1 MTTIRL
7 YFDEDTMRH
16 SLVRALRSRGID
28 VITALDAG
36 MIERP
41 DADHVA
47 YASSQGR
54 VLCSSNAGDY
64 YRLHTDHLASG
75 KTHVGIIVIAQQR
88 YTVGDQMRRIL
99 KLIAVRTAV
108 DMRDR
113 IEFLSAW
120 G

>member
-1 MTTIRL
+1 MTICL
-7 YFDEDTMRH
+7 YFDEDSMRH

-28 VITALDAG
+28 VITALDVG

-41 DADHVA
+41 DEDHLA
-47 YASSQGR
+47 YASGQGR

-64 YRLHTDHLASG
+64 YRLHTELLAMG
-75 KTHVGIIVIAQQR
+75 KSHAGIILIAQQR

-99 KLIAVRTAV
+99 KLIAVRSAA

-113 IEFLSAW
+113 VEFLSAW

>member
-1 MTTIRL
+1 MTIHL

-28 VITALDAG
+28 VITALDVG

-41 DADHVA
+41 DADHLV
-47 YASSQGR
+47 YASGQGR
-54 VLCSSNAGDY
+54 VLCSSNTGDY
-64 YRLHTDHLASG
+64 YRLHTELLARDES
-75 KTHVGIIVIAQQR
+75 HAGIVLIAQQR

-99 KLIAVRTAV
+99 KLIAVRSAA

-113 IEFLSAW
+113 VEFLSAW

>member
-1 MTTIRL
+1 MTICL
-7 YFDEDTMRH
+7 YFDEDSMRH

-28 VITALDAG
+28 VITALDVG

-41 DADHVA
+41 DEDHLA
-47 YASSQGR
+47 YATGQGR

-64 YRLHTDHLASG
+64 YRLHTELLAMG
-75 KTHVGIIVIAQQR
+75 KSHAGIILIAQQR

-99 KLIAVRTAV
+99 KLIAVRSAA
-108 DMRDR
+108 DMQDR
-113 IEFLSAW
+113 VEFLSAW

>member
-1 MTTIRL
+1 MTIRL
-7 YFDEDTMRH
+7 YFDEDTMGH

-28 VITALDAG
+28 VVTALDAD
-36 MIERP
+36 MIERS
-41 DADHVA
+41 DADHLA
-47 YASSQGR
+47 YASEQGR

-64 YRLHTDHLASG
+64 YGLHTELLASDRS
-75 KTHVGIIVIAQQR
+75 HAGIILIAQQR

-99 KLIAVRTAV
+99 KLIAVRSAV

-113 IEFLSAW
+113 VEFLSAW

>member
-1 MTTIRL
+1 MTIRL

-28 VITALDAG
+28 VITALDVG

-41 DADHVA
+41 DADHLA
-47 YASSQGR
+47 YASGQGR
-54 VLCSSNAGDY
+54 VLCSSNTGDY
-64 YRLHTDHLASG
+64 YRLHTELLARDES
-75 KTHVGIIVIAQQR
+75 HAGIVLIAQQR

-99 KLIAVRTAV
+99 KLIAVRSAA

-113 IEFLSAW
+113 VEFLSAW

>member
-1 MTTIRL
+1 MTFRL

-16 SLVRALRSRGID
+16 SLVRALRARGVD
-28 VITALDAG
+28 VLTALDAK
-36 MIERP
+36 MIERT
-41 DADHVA
+41 DADHLA
-47 YASSQGR
+47 YASGQGR

-64 YRLHTDHLASG
+64 YRLHTELLAMG
-75 KTHVGIIVIAQQR
+75 KSHAGMILIAQQH
-88 YTVGDQMRRIL
+88 YTVGEQMRRIL
-99 KLIAVRTAV
+99 GMMAVRSAT

>member
-1 MTTIRL
+1 VNICL

-28 VITALDAG
+28 VITALDVG

-41 DADHVA
+41 DADHLV

-54 VLCSSNAGDY
+54 VLCSSNTGDF
-64 YRLHTDHLASG
+64 YRLHTELLATG
-75 KTHVGIIVIAQQR
+75 KSHAGIILIPQQR
-88 YTVGDQMRRIL
+88 YAVGDQMRRIL
-99 KLIAVRTAV
+99 KLIAVRTAA
-108 DMRDR
+108 DMQDR
-113 IEFLSAW
+113 VEFLSAW

>member
-1 MTTIRL
+1 MTIRL

-28 VITALDAG
+28 VITALDAS

-41 DADHVA
+41 DADHLA
-47 YASSQGR
+47 YASSQSR
-54 VLCSSNAGDY
+54 VLCSSNSGDF
-64 YRLHTDHLASG
+64 YRLHTELLAIG
-75 KTHVGIIVIAQQR
+75 KSHAGIILIAQQR

-99 KLIAVRTAV
+99 KLIAVRSAA
-108 DMRDR
+108 DMRDCV
-113 IEFLSAW
+113 EFLSAW

>member
-28 VITALDAG
+28 VTTALDVG

-41 DADHVA
+41 DADHLA

-64 YRLHTDHLASG
+64 YRLHSDHLASG
-75 KTHVGIIVIAQQR
+75 KSHAGIILIAQQR

-99 KLIAVRTAV
+99 KLIAVRSAA
-108 DMRDR
+108 DMHDCV
-113 IEFLSAW
+113 EFLSAW
-120 G
+120 S

>member
-1 MTTIRL
+1 MTICL

-28 VITALDAG
+28 VITALDAS

-41 DADHVA
+41 DGDHLA
-47 YASSQGR
+47 YASSHGR
-54 VLCSSNAGDY
+54 VLCSSNCGDF
-64 YRLHTDHLASG
+64 YRLHTDLLALG
-75 KTHVGIIVIAQQR
+75 KSHAGMILIAQQR

-99 KLIAVRTAV
+99 KLIAVLSAA

-113 IEFLSAW
+113 VEFLSAW